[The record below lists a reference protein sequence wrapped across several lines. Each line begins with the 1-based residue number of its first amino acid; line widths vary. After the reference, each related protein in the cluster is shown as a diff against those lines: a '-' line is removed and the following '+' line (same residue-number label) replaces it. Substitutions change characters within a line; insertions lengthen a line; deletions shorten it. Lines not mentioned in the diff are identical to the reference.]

1 MKQLIGEVINNFV
14 IQEVIGEGS
23 MGIVYRAYHPDLQR
37 YTAIKLLRPEMI
49 DIPDSFERF
58 LQEARTAAQL
68 QHKHI
73 VNVINFGEL
82 QESYY
87 LMMEYVEGASMRELI
102 EENPDGIS
110 IEDTAVIFS
119 QITDVLSF
127 AHEQGVLHR
136 DLKPDN
142 ILLTDSGD
150 EASPY
155 RAMVSD
161 FGLVKIASG
170 SLTHTMNGMTLG
182 TPAYMSPEQ
191 CTGGIT
197 DERSDIYSL
206 GVTMYEAVTGKRP
219 YPIRNLFDAV
229 KFHTSGKLIPPKAH
243 NPEIP
248 NRLNILIRQML
259 NADPDNRPASAA
271 EVRTRLARFLP
282 NYASKSESQM
292 AQRIKKGMKLITA
305 ELNHDQVFAS
315 IREETL
321 KEASKPISQCVVVS
335 YQGRIESV
343 HPPLIVG
350 ERLIVGRSNSAD
362 VVLGRQERYVSK
374 KHCEIEVLKDRVVV
388 RDLNSTNGTFL
399 GDERLASSISYEWEF
414 NTDINLGGYRLSL
427 RQLNEGEKIEA
438 GSPSEEEQTV
448 IQGIFSLNC
457 PDAEPHFVAIQKK
470 PIVIGRLPEC
480 EMILPSG
487 RVSKKHVEVEL
498 KGKEVFVTDLNS
510 TNGSTLNGVKLISG
524 KKVLWDGNAPL
535 CIADFEI
542 SLVKGE

>member
-1 MKQLIGEVINNFV
+1 MKQLIGAVIDNFE

-23 MGIVYRAYHPDLQR
+23 MGIVYRAYHHDLQR
-37 YTAIKLLRPEMI
+37 YTAIKLLRPEMN

-68 QHKHI
+68 QHKNI
-73 VNVINFGEL
+73 VNVINFGEV

-102 EENPDGIS
+102 EENPEGLA
-110 IEDTAVIFS
+110 IEDVAVIFT
-119 QITDVLSF
+119 QIADVLSF

-150 EASPY
+150 EHNPY

-170 SLTHTMNGMTLG
+170 SLTQTMSGITLG

-191 CTGGIT
+191 CTGEPT
-197 DERSDIYSL
+197 DERSDIYAL

-229 KFHTSGKLIPPKAH
+229 KFHTSDKLIPPKAH
-243 NPEIP
+243 NPNVP

-259 NADPDNRPASAA
+259 NADPQKRPASAA
-271 EVRTRLARFLP
+271 EVKTRLSRFLP
-282 NYASKSESQM
+282 NFSAKNDSQM
-292 AQRIKKGMKLITA
+292 AQRIKEGMKLVNSKA
-305 ELNHDQVFAS
+305 DQDQTFAS

-321 KEASKPISQCVVVS
+321 KEASKPISQCIVVS

-350 ERLIVGRSNSAD
+350 EHLVVGRSNAAD
-362 VVLGRQERYVSK
+362 IVLGQQERYVSK

-388 RDLNSTNGTFL
+388 RDLKSTNGTFL
-399 GDERLASSISYEWEF
+399 DEERLAPSISYEWEQ
-414 NTDINLGGYRLSL
+414 NVDINLGGYRLSL
-427 RQLNEGEKIEA
+427 KKLNEGEQLGTE
-438 GSPSEEEQTV
+438 PPEDEPTV
-448 IQGIFSLNC
+448 IQGLFSINC
-457 PDAEPHFVAIQKK
+457 PEAEPHSIALHKQPVT
-470 PIVIGRLPEC
+470 IGRLPDC
-480 EMILPSG
+480 QMMLPSG
-487 RVSKKHVEVEL
+487 RVSKKHAEIEL
-498 KGKEVFVTDLNS
+498 RGTEVFVTDLNS
-510 TNGSTLNGVKLISG
+510 TNGSVLNGHKLVPG
-524 KKVLWDGNAPL
+524 KKILWDGENPL

-542 SLVKGE
+542 ALVRGE